1 MRNASIPALALTAAV
16 VLALV
21 PGCDGFRNEAET
33 RQCRANMN
41 LLSTEEALF
50 RTTYGRWAVSI
61 AELDRL
67 AGRTVPLECPVCGE
81 GYVMEAGG
89 DGYTVTCPCGEH
101 GSIETG
107 SPSWTTGEA
116 SGGGGGG

>member
-1 MRNASIPALALTAAV
+1 MRITLIAALLLAALLAV
-16 VLALV
+16 A

-41 LLSTEEALF
+41 SLSTEQALY
-50 RTTYGRWAVSI
+50 RTTYGRWASSI

-67 AGRTVPLECPVCGE
+67 SGRTVPLVCPSDGN

-89 DGYTVTCPCGEH
+89 DGYTVTCPCCEH

-107 SPSWTTGEA
+107 SPSWTAGGST
-116 SGGGGGG
+116 GGGGGG